1 MSTVSRRR
9 SLKSFLHDV
18 CSALCRTAYT
28 SGWMPVFTHPLE
40 RKGFNRASMKILHF
54 LKRNK
59 DRWWALPLIV
69 PVVLLP
75 VFSMVNTY
83 TQLGDGIVTLY
94 YLPLSFLLALMSF
107 FGLEA
112 IPGIVLSLFFRYAS
126 SVGLFET
133 CAGILH
139 FLVPLVL
146 SWGGYRV
153 FAPRRNMT
161 AYGDVR
167 LMAQRLFW
175 QAFCPATLFLV
186 LFQFA
191 VYLGVYESRQSL
203 AGLNPLNIR
212 TLINYQALLVSGLTG
227 VPLCYLLIRLIR
239 HPRYIKGLISQIRA
253 QIDKKVTLVEFLLWT
268 MVLAVLLSLLLVP
281 MNENSSIFSTNYT
294 LSLLMPVMLWGAM
307 RFGYKLM
314 SIIWTPV
321 LLLAIHY
328 FYHYIPL
335 RPGYDIQLAITSSSY
350 LVFSFVVIYMSMLAT
365 RQRAINIRSRRLALL
380 DPVVH
385 MPNLRALSR
394 ALAKTPWSALCL
406 LRIPELEVL
415 GRNYGVLLRIQYK
428 QQLAQWIN
436 DTLQPDECVY
446 HLTGCDL
453 AVRLNSESHQQRI
466 DTLDAHIKQ
475 FRFVWDG
482 MPLQPQVGV
491 SYCYVRSP
499 VNHLYLVLGELGVI
513 ADLSLSTNHPE
524 NLQQRGAVHLQ
535 RSLKDKVAM
544 MNRLQTALEQN
555 AFTLMVQPV
564 RGLRGDCYHEVL
576 LRMPDENGILLSPE
590 QFLPVAQEFGLSSRV
605 DLWVLERTLSFLS
618 RHRERLPGQRFAIK
632 LAPSTVCRA
641 QFPLDVSRLLA
652 KYSVEAWQLIF
663 EVTETSTCC
672 NAELAVQTLRQLQ
685 KMGVRIAI
693 DDFGTGYA
701 SYARL
706 KSVDADILKIDG
718 SFIRNIV
725 SNSLDYQI
733 VASICHLARMKK
745 MLVVAEYV
753 ETEEIHSAVLALGI
767 DYVQGCLIGEPVE
780 LESLAEAE
788 TPQVSA

>member
-1 MSTVSRRR
+1 
-9 SLKSFLHDV
+9 
-18 CSALCRTAYT
+18 
-28 SGWMPVFTHPLE
+28 MPVIIFLLE
-40 RKGFNRASMKILHF
+40 KKGFNRASMNIFAF
-54 LKRNK
+54 LKKNQH
-59 DRWWALPLIV
+59 RWWILPLIL

-75 VFSMVNTY
+75 VLSVANTF
-83 TQLGDGIVTLY
+83 THLGDGIAALY
-94 YLPLSFLLALMSF
+94 YLPLSFLLSLMMF

-112 IPGIVLSLFFRYAS
+112 LPGIVLSLFIRYYP
-126 SVGLFET
+126 SVGMFET
-133 CAGILH
+133 VAGVLH
-139 FLVPLVL
+139 FIVPIVL

-167 LMAQRLFW
+167 LMAQRIFW
-175 QAFCPATLFLV
+175 QAFCPATLFLL

-227 VPLCYLLIRLIR
+227 VPLSYLLIRLIR
-239 HPRYIKGLISQIRA
+239 HPRYLKSLISQIRT
-253 QIDKKVTLVEFLLWT
+253 QIDKKVTRAEFLIWAIA
-268 MVLAVLLSLLLVP
+268 LAGLLSLLLLP
-281 MNENSSIFSTNYT
+281 MNENSSIFTTNYT

-307 RFGYKLM
+307 RFGYKLI
-314 SIIWTPV
+314 SLIWIPI
-321 LLLAIHY
+321 LLVSIHY
-328 FYHYIPL
+328 FYRYIPVNQ
-335 RPGYDIQLAITSSSY
+335 GYDIQLAITSSSY

-365 RQRAINIRSRRLALL
+365 RQRAVNKRSRRLALL
-380 DPVVH
+380 DPVLH

-394 ALAKTPWSALCL
+394 DLAKNPWSALCL
-406 LRIPELEVL
+406 LRVPELEIL

-436 DTLQPDECVY
+436 STLQPNEQVY
-446 HLTGCDL
+446 HLTGCDM
-453 AVRLNSESHQQRI
+453 AVRLNAESHQQRI
-466 DTLDAHIKQ
+466 ETLDEHIKQ

-499 VNHLYLVLGELGVI
+499 VNHLYLVLGELGVV
-513 ADLSLSTNHPE
+513 ADLSLSSNHPE

-535 RSLKDKVAM
+535 RSLKDKVAVM
-544 MNRLQTALEQN
+544 SRLQRALDNN
-555 AFTLMVQPV
+555 AFTLLVQPV
-564 RGLRGDCYHEVL
+564 RGLRGDRYHEVL
-576 LRMPDENGILLSPE
+576 LRMTDANGLLISPE
-590 QFLPVAQEFGLSSRV
+590 QFLPIAQEFGLSSRV
-605 DLWVLERTLSFLS
+605 DLWVLEHTLRFLAA
-618 RHRERLPGQRFAIK
+618 HRERLPGQRFAIN
-632 LAPSTVCRA
+632 LAPSTVCRV
-641 QFPLDVSRLLA
+641 QFPLEVSRLLA
-652 KYSVEAWQLIF
+652 KYAIEPWQLIF
-663 EVTETSTCC
+663 EVTECSTFC
-672 NAELAVQTLRQLQ
+672 NAEQGLHILRQLQ

-718 SFIRNIV
+718 DFIRNIV
-725 SNSLDYQI
+725 NNSLDYQI

-753 ETEEIHSAVLALGI
+753 ETEEIRSAVHALGI
-767 DYVQGCLIGEPVE
+767 DYVQGYLIGRPAP
-780 LESLAEAE
+780 LESLLEAEAS
-788 TPQVSA
+788 TADA

>member
-1 MSTVSRRR
+1 M
-9 SLKSFLHDV
+9 
-18 CSALCRTAYT
+18 
-28 SGWMPVFTHPLE
+28 
-40 RKGFNRASMKILHF
+40 NILAF
-54 LKRNK
+54 LKKNEN
-59 DRWWALPLIV
+59 RWWALPLIL

-75 VFSMVNTY
+75 VLSIANTL
-83 TQLGDGIVTLY
+83 TQLGDGIVALY
-94 YLPLSFLLALMSF
+94 YLPLSFLLSLMMF

-112 IPGIVLSLFFRYAS
+112 LPGIVLSLFIRYYP
-126 SVGLFET
+126 SVGMFET
-133 CAGILH
+133 VAGVLH
-139 FLVPLVL
+139 FIVPLVL

-161 AYGDVR
+161 AYGDIR
-167 LMAQRLFW
+167 LMAQRIFW
-175 QAFCPATLFLV
+175 QAFCPATLFLL

-227 VPLCYLLIRLIR
+227 VPLSYLLIRLIR
-239 HPRYIKGLISQIRA
+239 HPRYLKSLISQVRS
-253 QIDKKVTLVEFLLWT
+253 QIDKKVTIVEFLVWAIALGG
-268 MVLAVLLSLLLVP
+268 LLSLLLLP
-281 MNENSSIFSTNYT
+281 MNENSSIFTTNYT

-307 RFGYKLM
+307 RFGYKLV
-314 SIIWTPV
+314 SLIWIPV
-321 LLLAIHY
+321 LLVSIHY
-328 FYHYIPL
+328 FYHYIPVNQ
-335 RPGYDIQLAITSSSY
+335 GYDIQLAITSSSY

-365 RQRAINIRSRRLALL
+365 RQRAVNKRSRRLALL

-394 ALAKTPWSALCL
+394 ELAKNPWSALCL
-406 LRIPELEVL
+406 LRIPELEIL

-428 QQLAQWIN
+428 QQLAQWVN
-436 DTLQPDECVY
+436 GPLQPNEQVY
-446 HLTGCDL
+446 HLTGYDL
-453 AVRLNSESHQQRI
+453 AVRLNAESHQQRI
-466 DTLDAHIKQ
+466 EALDEHIKQ

-499 VNHLYLVLGELGVI
+499 VNHLYLVLGELGVV
-513 ADLSLSTNHPE
+513 ADLSLSSNHPE
-524 NLQQRGAVHLQ
+524 NLQQRGAIHLQ

-544 MNRLQTALEQN
+544 MSRLQKALDNDEF
-555 AFTLMVQPV
+555 ALLVQPV
-564 RGLRGDCYHEVL
+564 RGLRGDRYHEVL
-576 LRMPDENGILLSPE
+576 LRMPDINGLLISPD

-605 DLWVLERTLSFLS
+605 DLWVLEHTLRFLAA
-618 RHRERLPGQRFAIK
+618 HREKLPGQRFAIN
-632 LAPSTVCRA
+632 LAPSTVCRV
-641 QFPLDVSRLLA
+641 QFPLEVSRLLA
-652 KYSVEAWQLIF
+652 KYAIEPWQLIF
-663 EVTETSTCC
+663 EVTECSTFGSGEQ
-672 NAELAVQTLRQLQ
+672 ALHILQQLQ

-725 SNSLDYQI
+725 NNSLDYQI

-753 ETEEIHSAVLALGI
+753 ETEEIRSAVHALGI
-767 DYVQGCLIGEPVE
+767 DYVQGYLIGRPAP
-780 LESLAEAE
+780 LESLLEAEAS
-788 TPQVSA
+788 SADA

>member
-1 MSTVSRRR
+1 
-9 SLKSFLHDV
+9 
-18 CSALCRTAYT
+18 
-28 SGWMPVFTHPLE
+28 MPVIIFLLE
-40 RKGFNRASMKILHF
+40 KKGFNRASMNIFAF
-54 LKRNK
+54 LKKNQH
-59 DRWWALPLIV
+59 RWWVLPLIL

-75 VFSMVNTY
+75 VLSVANTF
-83 TQLGDGIVTLY
+83 THLGDGIAALY
-94 YLPLSFLLALMSF
+94 YLPLSFLLSLMMF

-112 IPGIVLSLFFRYAS
+112 LPGIVLALFIRYYP
-126 SVGLFET
+126 SVGMFET
-133 CAGILH
+133 VAGVLH
-139 FLVPLVL
+139 FIVPIVL

-167 LMAQRLFW
+167 LMAQRIFW
-175 QAFCPATLFLV
+175 QAFCPATLFLL

-227 VPLCYLLIRLIR
+227 VPLSYLLIRLIR
-239 HPRYIKGLISQIRA
+239 HPRYLKSLISQIRT
-253 QIDKKVTLVEFLLWT
+253 QIDKKVTRAEFLIWAIA
-268 MVLAVLLSLLLVP
+268 LAGLLSLLLLP
-281 MNENSSIFSTNYT
+281 MNENSSIFTTNYT

-307 RFGYKLM
+307 RFGYKLI
-314 SIIWTPV
+314 SLIWIPI
-321 LLLAIHY
+321 LLVSIHY
-328 FYHYIPL
+328 FYRYIPVNQ
-335 RPGYDIQLAITSSSY
+335 GYDIQLAITSSSY

-365 RQRAINIRSRRLALL
+365 RQRAVNKRSRRLALL
-380 DPVVH
+380 DPVLH

-394 ALAKTPWSALCL
+394 DLAKNPWSALCL
-406 LRIPELEVL
+406 LRVPELEIL

-436 DTLQPDECVY
+436 GTLQPNEQVY
-446 HLTGCDL
+446 HLTGCDM
-453 AVRLNSESHQQRI
+453 AVRLNAESHQQRI
-466 DTLDAHIKQ
+466 ETLDQHIKQ

-499 VNHLYLVLGELGVI
+499 VNHLYLVLGELGVV
-513 ADLSLSTNHPE
+513 ADLSLSSNHPE

-535 RSLKDKVAM
+535 RSLKDKVAVM
-544 MNRLQTALEQN
+544 SRLQRALDNN
-555 AFTLMVQPV
+555 AFTLLVQPV
-564 RGLRGDCYHEVL
+564 RGLRGDRYHEVL
-576 LRMPDENGILLSPE
+576 LRMTDANGLLISPE
-590 QFLPVAQEFGLSSRV
+590 QFLPIAQEFGLSSRV
-605 DLWVLERTLSFLS
+605 DLWVLEHTLRFLAA
-618 RHRERLPGQRFAIK
+618 HRERLPGQRFAIN
-632 LAPSTVCRA
+632 LAPSTVCRV
-641 QFPLDVSRLLA
+641 QFPLEVSRLLA
-652 KYSVEAWQLIF
+652 KYAIEPWQLIF
-663 EVTETSTCC
+663 EVTECSTFC
-672 NAELAVQTLRQLQ
+672 NAEQGLHILRQLQ

-718 SFIRNIV
+718 DFIRNIV
-725 SNSLDYQI
+725 NNSLDYQI

-753 ETEEIHSAVLALGI
+753 ETEEIRSAVHALGI
-767 DYVQGCLIGEPVE
+767 DYVQGYLIGRPAP
-780 LESLAEAE
+780 LESLLEAEAS
-788 TPQVSA
+788 TADA

>member
-1 MSTVSRRR
+1 M
-9 SLKSFLHDV
+9 
-18 CSALCRTAYT
+18 
-28 SGWMPVFTHPLE
+28 
-40 RKGFNRASMKILHF
+40 NILHI
-54 LKRNK
+54 LTRNK
-59 DRWWALPLIV
+59 DRWWALPLIL
-69 PVVLLP
+69 PVALLP
-75 VFSMVNTY
+75 VISLANTL
-83 TQLGDGIVTLY
+83 TLLGDGVAALY
-94 YLPLSFLLALMSF
+94 YLPLSFLLSLMMF
-107 FGLEA
+107 FGVEA
-112 IPGIVLSLFFRYAS
+112 LPGIVLSLFFRYYP
-126 SVGLFET
+126 SVGMFET
-133 CAGILH
+133 VAGIMH
-139 FLVPLVL
+139 FIIPLVL

-161 AYGDVR
+161 AYGDIR
-167 LMAQRLFW
+167 LMGQRIFW

-203 AGLNPLNIR
+203 AGLNPMNIR

-227 VPLCYLLIRLIR
+227 VPLSYLLIRVVR
-239 HPRYIKGLISQIRA
+239 HPRYIRSLISQIRA
-253 QIDKKVTLVEFLLWT
+253 QVDKKVSAVEFLVWFIALGG
-268 MVLAVLLSLLLVP
+268 MLSLLLLP

-321 LLLAIHY
+321 LLVSIHY
-328 FYHYIPL
+328 FYRYIPVNQ
-335 RPGYDIQLAITSSSY
+335 GYDIQLAITSSSY
-350 LVFSFVVIYMSMLAT
+350 LVFSFVVIYLSMLAT
-365 RQRAINIRSRRLALL
+365 RQRAVNIRSRRLALL

-394 ALAKTPWSALCL
+394 DLAKNPWSALCL

-436 DTLQPDECVY
+436 GTLQPNERVY
-446 HLTGCDL
+446 HLTGYDL
-453 AVRLNSESHQQRI
+453 AVRLNAESHQQRI
-466 DTLDAHIKQ
+466 DTLDEHIKQ

-482 MPLQPQVGV
+482 MPLQPQVGL

-544 MNRLQTALEQN
+544 MSRLQTALEQN
-555 AFTLMVQPV
+555 AFTLMIQPV
-564 RGLRGDCYHEVL
+564 RGLRGDSYHEVL
-576 LRMPDENGILLSPE
+576 LRMPDMSGVLISPD

-605 DLWVLERTLSFLS
+605 DLWVIERTLSFLAE
-618 RHRERLPGQRFAIK
+618 HRQRLPGQRFAIN

-641 QFPLDVSRLLA
+641 QLPLDVSRLLT
-652 KYSVEAWQLIF
+652 KYGIEAWQLIF
-663 EVTETSTCC
+663 EVTESTTFG

-753 ETEEIHSAVLALGI
+753 ETEEIRSAVHALGI
-767 DYVQGCLIGEPVE
+767 DYIQGYLVGMPVE
-780 LESLAEAE
+780 METLLEGEA
-788 TPQVSA
+788 PAVSA

>member
-1 MSTVSRRR
+1 M
-9 SLKSFLHDV
+9 
-18 CSALCRTAYT
+18 
-28 SGWMPVFTHPLE
+28 
-40 RKGFNRASMKILHF
+40 NILAF

-59 DRWWALPLIV
+59 DRWWALPLIL

-75 VFSMVNTY
+75 VLSAANTL
-83 TQLGDGIVTLY
+83 TQLGDGIVALY
-94 YLPLSFLLALMSF
+94 YLPLSFLLALMLF
-107 FGLEA
+107 FGFA
-112 IPGIVLSLFFRYAS
+112 AVPGIVLSLFIRYYDA
-126 SVGLFET
+126 VGLFET
-133 CAGILH
+133 VAGVLH
-139 FLVPLVL
+139 FIVPLVL

-161 AYGDVR
+161 GYGDIR
-167 LMAQRLFW
+167 LMPQRLFW
-175 QAFCPATLFLV
+175 QVFCPATLFLV

-227 VPLCYLLIRLIR
+227 VPLSYLLIRLIR
-239 HPRYIKGLISQIRA
+239 HPCYLTRFISQIRL
-253 QIDKKVTLVEFLLWT
+253 QIDKKVTLVEFLLWAIT
-268 MVLAVLLSLLLVP
+268 LGGLLSLLLLP
-281 MNENSSIFSTNYT
+281 MNENSSIFTTNYT

-307 RFGYKLM
+307 RFGYKLI
-314 SIIWTPV
+314 SLIWTPV
-321 LLLAIHY
+321 LLVSIHY
-328 FYHYIPL
+328 FYHYIPVNA
-335 RPGYDIQLAITSSSY
+335 GYDIQLAITSSSY

-365 RQRAINIRSRRLALL
+365 RQRAVNKRTRRLALL

-394 ALAKTPWSALCL
+394 DLAKNPWSALCL
-406 LRIPELEVL
+406 LRIPELEIL
-415 GRNYGVLLRIQYK
+415 GRNYGVLLRILYK

-436 DTLQPDECVY
+436 GTLQPNEQVY

-453 AVRLNSESHQQRI
+453 AVRLNAESHQQRI
-466 DTLDAHIKQ
+466 DTLDEHIKQ

-499 VNHLYLVLGELGVI
+499 VTHLYLVLGELGVV
-513 ADLSLSTNHPE
+513 ADLSLSSNHPE

-544 MNRLQTALEQN
+544 MSRLQKALDHN
-555 AFTLMVQPV
+555 AFTLLAQPV
-564 RGLRGDCYHEVL
+564 RGLRGDRYHEIL
-576 LRMPDENGILLSPE
+576 LRMPDVDGLLLSPD

-605 DLWVLERTLSFLS
+605 DLWVLDHTLRFLAE
-618 RHRERLPGQRFAIK
+618 HREQLPGHRFAIN
-632 LAPSTVCRA
+632 LAPSTVCRV
-641 QFPLDVSRLLA
+641 QFPLEVSRLLA
-652 KYSVEAWQLIF
+652 KYAIEPWQLIF
-663 EVTETSTCC
+663 EVTECSTFG
-672 NAELAVQTLRQLQ
+672 NGEQAQHILQQLQ

-725 SNSLDYQI
+725 NNSLDYQI

-753 ETEEIHSAVLALGI
+753 ETEEIRSAVHALGI
-767 DYVQGCLIGEPVE
+767 DYVQGYLIGRPVALASL
-780 LESLAEAE
+780 LEAEAS
-788 TPQVSA
+788 VADA

>member
-1 MSTVSRRR
+1 M
-9 SLKSFLHDV
+9 
-18 CSALCRTAYT
+18 
-28 SGWMPVFTHPLE
+28 
-40 RKGFNRASMKILHF
+40 NILAF
-54 LKRNK
+54 LKKNEN
-59 DRWWALPLIV
+59 RWWALPLIL

-75 VFSMVNTY
+75 VLSIANTL
-83 TQLGDGIVTLY
+83 TQLGDGIVALY
-94 YLPLSFLLALMSF
+94 YLPLSFLLSLMMF

-112 IPGIVLSLFFRYAS
+112 LPGIVLSLFIRYYP
-126 SVGLFET
+126 SVGMFET
-133 CAGILH
+133 VAGVLH
-139 FLVPLVL
+139 FIVPLVL

-161 AYGDVR
+161 AYGDIR
-167 LMAQRLFW
+167 LMAQRIFW
-175 QAFCPATLFLV
+175 QAFCPATLFLL

-227 VPLCYLLIRLIR
+227 VPLSYLLIRLIR
-239 HPRYIKGLISQIRA
+239 HPRYLKSLISQVRS
-253 QIDKKVTLVEFLLWT
+253 QIDKKVTIVEFLVWAIALGG
-268 MVLAVLLSLLLVP
+268 LLSLLLLP
-281 MNENSSIFSTNYT
+281 MNENSSIFTTNYT

-307 RFGYKLM
+307 RFGYKLV
-314 SIIWTPV
+314 SLIWIPV
-321 LLLAIHY
+321 LLVSIHY
-328 FYHYIPL
+328 FYHYIPVNQ
-335 RPGYDIQLAITSSSY
+335 GYDIQLAITSSSY

-365 RQRAINIRSRRLALL
+365 RQRAVNKRSRRLALL

-394 ALAKTPWSALCL
+394 ELAKNPWSALCL
-406 LRIPELEVL
+406 LRIPELEIL

-428 QQLAQWIN
+428 QQLAQWVN
-436 DTLQPDECVY
+436 GTLQPNEQVY
-446 HLTGCDL
+446 HLTGYDM
-453 AVRLNSESHQQRI
+453 AVRLNAESHQQRI
-466 DTLDAHIKQ
+466 EALDEHIKQ

-499 VNHLYLVLGELGVI
+499 VNHLYLVLGELGVV
-513 ADLSLSTNHPE
+513 ADLSLSSNHPE
-524 NLQQRGAVHLQ
+524 NLQQRGAIHLQ

-544 MNRLQTALEQN
+544 MSRLQKVLDNDEFAL
-555 AFTLMVQPV
+555 LVQPV
-564 RGLRGDCYHEVL
+564 RGLRGDRYHEVL
-576 LRMPDENGILLSPE
+576 LRMPDINGLLISPD

-605 DLWVLERTLSFLS
+605 DLWVLEHTLRFLAA
-618 RHRERLPGQRFAIK
+618 HREKLPGQRFAIN
-632 LAPSTVCRA
+632 LAPSTVCRV
-641 QFPLDVSRLLA
+641 QFPLEVSRLLA
-652 KYSVEAWQLIF
+652 KYAIEPWQLIF
-663 EVTETSTCC
+663 EVTECSTFGSGEQ
-672 NAELAVQTLRQLQ
+672 ALHILQQLQ

-725 SNSLDYQI
+725 NNSLDYQI

-753 ETEEIHSAVLALGI
+753 ETEEIRSAVHALGI
-767 DYVQGCLIGEPVE
+767 DYVQGYLIGRPAP
-780 LESLAEAE
+780 LESLLEAE
-788 TPQVSA
+788 TSCADA

>member
-1 MSTVSRRR
+1 
-9 SLKSFLHDV
+9 
-18 CSALCRTAYT
+18 
-28 SGWMPVFTHPLE
+28 MPVIIFLLE
-40 RKGFNRASMKILHF
+40 KKGFNRASMNIFAF
-54 LKRNK
+54 LKKNQH
-59 DRWWALPLIV
+59 RWWVLPLIL

-75 VFSMVNTY
+75 VLSVANTF
-83 TQLGDGIVTLY
+83 THLGDGIAALY
-94 YLPLSFLLALMSF
+94 YLPLSFLLSLMMF

-112 IPGIVLSLFFRYAS
+112 LPGIVLSLFIRYYP
-126 SVGLFET
+126 SVGMFET
-133 CAGILH
+133 VAGVLH
-139 FLVPLVL
+139 FIVPIVL

-167 LMAQRLFW
+167 LMAQRIFW
-175 QAFCPATLFLV
+175 QAFCPATLFLL

-227 VPLCYLLIRLIR
+227 VPLSYLLIRLIR
-239 HPRYIKGLISQIRA
+239 HPRYLKSLISQIRT
-253 QIDKKVTLVEFLLWT
+253 QIDKKVTRAEFLIWAIA
-268 MVLAVLLSLLLVP
+268 LAGLLSLLLLP
-281 MNENSSIFSTNYT
+281 MNENSSIFTTNYT

-307 RFGYKLM
+307 RFGYKLI
-314 SIIWTPV
+314 SLIWIPI
-321 LLLAIHY
+321 LLVSIHY
-328 FYHYIPL
+328 FYRYIPVNQ
-335 RPGYDIQLAITSSSY
+335 GYDIQLAITSSSY

-365 RQRAINIRSRRLALL
+365 RQRAVNKRSRRLALL
-380 DPVVH
+380 DPVLH

-394 ALAKTPWSALCL
+394 DLAKNPWSALCL
-406 LRIPELEVL
+406 LRVPELEIL

-436 DTLQPDECVY
+436 GTLQPNEQVY
-446 HLTGCDL
+446 HLTGCDM
-453 AVRLNSESHQQRI
+453 AVRLNAESHQQRI
-466 DTLDAHIKQ
+466 ETLDEHIKQ

-499 VNHLYLVLGELGVI
+499 VNHLYLVLGELGVV
-513 ADLSLSTNHPE
+513 ADLSLSSNHPE

-535 RSLKDKVAM
+535 RSLKDKVAVM
-544 MNRLQTALEQN
+544 SRLQRALDNN
-555 AFTLMVQPV
+555 AFTLLVQPV
-564 RGLRGDCYHEVL
+564 RGLRGDRFHEVL
-576 LRMPDENGILLSPE
+576 LRMTDANGLLISPE
-590 QFLPVAQEFGLSSRV
+590 QFLPIAQEFGLSSRV
-605 DLWVLERTLSFLS
+605 DLWVLEHTLRFLAA
-618 RHRERLPGQRFAIK
+618 HRERLPGQRFAIN
-632 LAPSTVCRA
+632 LAPSTVCRV
-641 QFPLDVSRLLA
+641 QFPLEVSRLLA
-652 KYSVEAWQLIF
+652 QYAIEPWQLIF
-663 EVTETSTCC
+663 EVTECSTFC
-672 NAELAVQTLRQLQ
+672 NAEQGLHILRQLQ

-718 SFIRNIV
+718 DFIRNIV
-725 SNSLDYQI
+725 NNSLDYQI

-753 ETEEIHSAVLALGI
+753 ETEEIRSAVHALGI
-767 DYVQGCLIGEPVE
+767 DYVQGYLIGRPAP
-780 LESLAEAE
+780 LESLLEAEAS
-788 TPQVSA
+788 TADA

>member
-1 MSTVSRRR
+1 M
-9 SLKSFLHDV
+9 
-18 CSALCRTAYT
+18 
-28 SGWMPVFTHPLE
+28 
-40 RKGFNRASMKILHF
+40 NILLF
-54 LKRNK
+54 LKNNK
-59 DRWWALPLIV
+59 DRWWALPLIL
-69 PVVLLP
+69 PSLLLP
-75 VFSMVNTY
+75 LLSVVNTFA
-83 TQLGDGIVTLY
+83 QLGDGLAALY
-94 YLPLSFLLALMSF
+94 YLPLFFLLAMMLF
-107 FGLEA
+107 FGLA
-112 IPGIVLSLFFRYAS
+112 AVPGIILALFFRYYP

-133 CAGILH
+133 GAGILH
-139 FLVPLVL
+139 FIVPLVL

-153 FAPRRNMT
+153 FTPRRNMT

-167 LMAQRLFW
+167 LMAQRIFW
-175 QAFCPATLFLV
+175 QVFCPATLFLS

-191 VYLGVYESRQSL
+191 VYLGVYESRQSM

-227 VPLCYLLIRLIR
+227 VPLSYLLIRLIR
-239 HPRYIKGLISQIRA
+239 NPRYIRALISQVRA
-253 QIDKKVTLVEFLLWT
+253 QIDKKVSVMEFLIW
-268 MVLAVLLSLLLVP
+268 AVMLGGLLSLLLAP

-321 LLLAIHY
+321 LLVSIHY
-328 FYHYIPL
+328 YYRYIPL
-335 RPGYDIQLAITSSSY
+335 HQGYDVQLAITSSSY
-350 LVFSFVVIYMSMLAT
+350 LVFSFVVTYMSMLAT
-365 RQRAINIRSRRLALL
+365 RQRAINIRARRLALL

-394 ALAKTPWSALCL
+394 DLAKNPWSALCL

-428 QQLAQWIN
+428 QKLAEWIN
-436 DTLQPDECVY
+436 GTLQPNERVY
-446 HLTGCDL
+446 HLTGYDL
-453 AVRLNSESHQQRI
+453 AVRLNTESHQQRI
-466 DTLDAHIKQ
+466 DTLDEHIKQ
-475 FRFVWDG
+475 FRFIWDG

-491 SYCYVRSP
+491 SYCFVRSP

-524 NLQQRGAVHLQ
+524 NLQQRGAVNLQ
-535 RSLKDKVAM
+535 RDLKGKVAM
-544 MNRLQTALEQN
+544 MNRLQRALEQDE
-555 AFTLMVQPV
+555 FTLMIQPV
-564 RGLRGDCYHEVL
+564 RGLRGDHYHEVL
-576 LRMPDENGILLSPE
+576 LRMPDERGELISPDM
-590 QFLPVAQEFGLSSRV
+590 FLPVAQEFGLSSRV
-605 DLWVLERTLSFLS
+605 DLWVLERTLRFLTE
-618 RHRERLPGQRFAIK
+618 HRDRLPGQRFAIN

-641 QFPLDVSRLLA
+641 QLPLEVSRLLT
-652 KYSVEAWQLIF
+652 KYSVEAWQLVF
-663 EVTETSTCC
+663 EITESSSFG
-672 NAELAVQTLRQLQ
+672 NSPLAAQTLRQLQ
-685 KMGVRIAI
+685 QMGVRIAI

-753 ETEEIHSAVLALGI
+753 ETEEIRSAVHALGI
-767 DYVQGCLIGEPVE
+767 DYVQGYLIGKPVP
-780 LESLAEAE
+780 LESLLEEKAPCE
-788 TPQVSA
+788 SA

>member
-1 MSTVSRRR
+1 MSGR
-9 SLKSFLHDV
+9 
-18 CSALCRTAYT
+18 
-28 SGWMPVFTHPLE
+28 MPVFIFPLE
-40 RKGFNRASMKILHF
+40 RKGFNRASMKIIPF
-54 LKRNK
+54 LNHNK
-59 DRWWALPLIV
+59 DRWWALPLIL

-75 VFSMVNTY
+75 AISVANTF
-83 TQLGDGIVTLY
+83 TQMGDGIVALY
-94 YLPLSFLLALMSF
+94 YLPLSFLLSLMMF

-112 IPGIVLSLFFRYAS
+112 LPGIVLSLLFRYYT

-133 CAGILH
+133 VASIFH
-139 FLVPLVL
+139 FIVPLVL
-146 SWGGYRV
+146 CWGGYRV
-153 FAPRRNMT
+153 FAPGRNMT

-175 QAFCPATLFLV
+175 QVFCPATLFLL

-191 VYLGVYESRQSL
+191 AYLGIYESRQSL
-203 AGLNPLNIR
+203 AGLNPLNIC

-227 VPLCYLLIRLIR
+227 VPLSYLLIRLIR
-239 HPRYIKGLISQIRA
+239 HPRYIRGLISQIRL
-253 QIDKKVTLVEFLLWT
+253 QIDKKVTVIESLLWVT
-268 MVLAVLLSLLLVP
+268 VMGGLLSLLLIP

-307 RFGYKLM
+307 RCGYKLM

-321 LLLAIHY
+321 LLVSIHY
-328 FYHYIPL
+328 FYRYIPL
-335 RPGYDIQLAITSSSY
+335 QQGYDIQLAITSSSY

-365 RQRAINIRSRRLALL
+365 RQRAINMRSRRLALL

-394 ALAKTPWSALCL
+394 DLAKSPWSALCL

-415 GRNYGVLLRIQYK
+415 GRNYGVMLRIQYK

-436 DTLQPDECVY
+436 GTLQPNERVY
-446 HLTGCDL
+446 HLTGYDL
-453 AVRLNSESHQQRI
+453 AVRLNVESHQQRI
-466 DTLDAHIKQ
+466 DALDAHIKE
-475 FRFVWDG
+475 FRFIWDG
-482 MPLQPQVGV
+482 IPLQPQVGM

-499 VNHLYLVLGELGVI
+499 VNHLHLMLGELSVI

-524 NLQQRGAVHLQ
+524 NLQQRGVTHLQ
-535 RSLKDKVAM
+535 RTLKDKVAM
-544 MNRLQTALEQN
+544 MGRLQSALDRN

-576 LRMPDENGILLSPE
+576 LRMPDTDGTLLSPDR
-590 QFLPVAQEFGLSSRV
+590 FLPVAQEFGLSSRV
-605 DLWVLERTLSFLS
+605 DLWVLERTLRFLAE
-618 RHRERLPGQRFAIK
+618 HRDRLPGQRFAIN
-632 LAPSTVCRA
+632 LAPPTVCRA
-641 QFPLDVSRLLA
+641 QFPLEVSRLLA
-652 KYSVEAWQLIF
+652 KYGVEAWQLIF
-663 EVTETSTCC
+663 EVTECSSFGS
-672 NAELAVQTLRQLQ
+672 AEPAIQTFRQLQ

-753 ETEEIHSAVLALGI
+753 ETEEIHSAVHALGI
-767 DYVQGCLIGEPVE
+767 DYVQGYLIGKPVA
-780 LESLAEAE
+780 LESLSQAGAS
-788 TPQVSA
+788 QVDA

>member
-1 MSTVSRRR
+1 MNI
-9 SLKSFLHDV
+9 F
-18 CSALCRTAYT
+18 A
-28 SGWMPVFTHPLE
+28 
-40 RKGFNRASMKILHF
+40 F
-54 LKRNK
+54 LKKNQH
-59 DRWWALPLIV
+59 RWWVLPLIL

-75 VFSMVNTY
+75 VLSVANTF
-83 TQLGDGIVTLY
+83 THLGDGIAALY
-94 YLPLSFLLALMSF
+94 YLPLSFLLSLMMF

-112 IPGIVLSLFFRYAS
+112 LPGIVLSLFIRYYP
-126 SVGLFET
+126 SVGMFET
-133 CAGILH
+133 VAGVLH
-139 FLVPLVL
+139 FIVPIVL

-167 LMAQRLFW
+167 LMAQRIFW
-175 QAFCPATLFLV
+175 QAFCPATLFLL

-227 VPLCYLLIRLIR
+227 VPLSYLLIRLIR
-239 HPRYIKGLISQIRA
+239 HPRYLKSLISQIRT
-253 QIDKKVTLVEFLLWT
+253 QIDKKVTRAEFLIWAIA
-268 MVLAVLLSLLLVP
+268 LAGLLSLLLLP
-281 MNENSSIFSTNYT
+281 MNENSSIFTTNYT

-307 RFGYKLM
+307 RFGYKLI
-314 SIIWTPV
+314 SLIWIPI
-321 LLLAIHY
+321 LLVSIHY
-328 FYHYIPL
+328 FYRYIPVNQ
-335 RPGYDIQLAITSSSY
+335 GYDIQLAITSSSY

-365 RQRAINIRSRRLALL
+365 RQRAVNKRSRRLALL
-380 DPVVH
+380 DPVLH

-394 ALAKTPWSALCL
+394 DLAKNPWSALCL
-406 LRIPELEVL
+406 LRVPELEIL

-436 DTLQPDECVY
+436 GTLQPNEQVY
-446 HLTGCDL
+446 HLTGCDM
-453 AVRLNSESHQQRI
+453 AVRLNAESHQQRI
-466 DTLDAHIKQ
+466 ETLDEHIKQ

-499 VNHLYLVLGELGVI
+499 VNHLYLVLGKLGVV
-513 ADLSLSTNHPE
+513 ADLSLSSNHPE

-535 RSLKDKVAM
+535 RSLKDKVAVM
-544 MNRLQTALEQN
+544 SRLQRALDNN
-555 AFTLMVQPV
+555 AFTLLAQPV
-564 RGLRGDCYHEVL
+564 RGLRGDRYHEVL
-576 LRMPDENGILLSPE
+576 LRMTDANGLLISPE
-590 QFLPVAQEFGLSSRV
+590 QFLPIAQEFGLSSRV
-605 DLWVLERTLSFLS
+605 DLWVLEHTLRFLAA
-618 RHRERLPGQRFAIK
+618 HRERLPGQRFAIN
-632 LAPSTVCRA
+632 LAPSTVCRV
-641 QFPLDVSRLLA
+641 QFPLEVSRLLA
-652 KYSVEAWQLIF
+652 QYAIEPWQLIF
-663 EVTETSTCC
+663 EVTECSTFC
-672 NAELAVQTLRQLQ
+672 NAEQGLHILRQLQ

-718 SFIRNIV
+718 DFIRNIV
-725 SNSLDYQI
+725 NNSLDYQI

-753 ETEEIHSAVLALGI
+753 ETEEIRSAVHALGI
-767 DYVQGCLIGEPVE
+767 DYVQGYLIGRPAP
-780 LESLAEAE
+780 LESLLEAEAS
-788 TPQVSA
+788 TADA

>member
-1 MSTVSRRR
+1 
-9 SLKSFLHDV
+9 
-18 CSALCRTAYT
+18 
-28 SGWMPVFTHPLE
+28 MPVIIFLLE
-40 RKGFNRASMKILHF
+40 KKGVNRASMNIFAF
-54 LKRNK
+54 LKKNK
-59 DRWWALPLIV
+59 HRWWVLPLIL

-75 VFSMVNTY
+75 VLSVANTF
-83 TQLGDGIVTLY
+83 THLGDGIAALY
-94 YLPLSFLLALMSF
+94 YLPLSFLLSLMMF

-112 IPGIVLSLFFRYAS
+112 LPGIVLALFIRYYP
-126 SVGLFET
+126 SVGMFET
-133 CAGILH
+133 VAGVLH
-139 FLVPLVL
+139 FIVPIVL

-167 LMAQRLFW
+167 LMAQRIFW
-175 QAFCPATLFLV
+175 QAFCPATLFLL

-227 VPLCYLLIRLIR
+227 VPLSYLLIRLIR
-239 HPRYIKGLISQIRA
+239 HPRYLKSLISQIRT
-253 QIDKKVTLVEFLLWT
+253 QIDKKVTRAEFLIWAIA
-268 MVLAVLLSLLLVP
+268 LAGLLSLLLLP
-281 MNENSSIFSTNYT
+281 MNENSSIFTTNYT

-307 RFGYKLM
+307 RFGYKLI
-314 SIIWTPV
+314 SLIWIPI
-321 LLLAIHY
+321 LLVSIHY
-328 FYHYIPL
+328 FYRYIPVNQ
-335 RPGYDIQLAITSSSY
+335 GYDIQLAITSSSY

-365 RQRAINIRSRRLALL
+365 RQRAVNKRSRRLALL
-380 DPVVH
+380 DPVLH

-394 ALAKTPWSALCL
+394 DLAKNPWSALCL
-406 LRIPELEVL
+406 LRVPELEIL

-436 DTLQPDECVY
+436 GTLQPNEQVY
-446 HLTGCDL
+446 HLTGCDM
-453 AVRLNSESHQQRI
+453 AVRLNAESHQQRI
-466 DTLDAHIKQ
+466 ETLDEHIKQ

-499 VNHLYLVLGELGVI
+499 VNHLYLVLGELGVV
-513 ADLSLSTNHPE
+513 ADLSLSSNHPE

-535 RSLKDKVAM
+535 RSLKDKVAVM
-544 MNRLQTALEQN
+544 SRLQRALDNN
-555 AFTLMVQPV
+555 AFTLLVQPV
-564 RGLRGDCYHEVL
+564 RGLRGDRYHEVL
-576 LRMPDENGILLSPE
+576 LRMTDANGLLISPE
-590 QFLPVAQEFGLSSRV
+590 QFLPIAQEFGLSSRV
-605 DLWVLERTLSFLS
+605 DLWVLEHTLRFLAA
-618 RHRERLPGQRFAIK
+618 HRERLPGQRFAIN
-632 LAPSTVCRA
+632 LAPSTVCRV
-641 QFPLDVSRLLA
+641 QFPLEVSRLLA
-652 KYSVEAWQLIF
+652 KYAIEPWQLIF
-663 EVTETSTCC
+663 EVTECSTFC
-672 NAELAVQTLRQLQ
+672 NAEQGLHILRQLQ

-718 SFIRNIV
+718 DFIRNIV
-725 SNSLDYQI
+725 NNSLDYQI

-753 ETEEIHSAVLALGI
+753 ETEEIRSAVHALGI
-767 DYVQGCLIGEPVE
+767 DYVQGYLIGRPAP
-780 LESLAEAE
+780 LESLLEAEAS
-788 TPQVSA
+788 TADA

>member
-1 MSTVSRRR
+1 
-9 SLKSFLHDV
+9 
-18 CSALCRTAYT
+18 
-28 SGWMPVFTHPLE
+28 MPVIIFLLE
-40 RKGFNRASMKILHF
+40 KKGFNRASMNIFAF
-54 LKRNK
+54 LKKNK
-59 DRWWALPLIV
+59 HRWWVLPLIL

-75 VFSMVNTY
+75 VLSVANTF
-83 TQLGDGIVTLY
+83 THLGDGIVALY
-94 YLPLSFLLALMSF
+94 YLPLSFLLSLMMF

-112 IPGIVLSLFFRYAS
+112 LPGIVLSLFIRYYP
-126 SVGLFET
+126 SVGMFET
-133 CAGILH
+133 VAGVLH
-139 FLVPLVL
+139 FIVPIVL

-167 LMAQRLFW
+167 LMAQRIFW
-175 QAFCPATLFLV
+175 QAFCPATLFLL

-227 VPLCYLLIRLIR
+227 VPLSYLLIRLIR
-239 HPRYIKGLISQIRA
+239 HPRYLKSLISQIRN
-253 QIDKKVTLVEFLLWT
+253 QIDKKVTRAEFLVWAIA
-268 MVLAVLLSLLLVP
+268 LAGLLSLLLLP
-281 MNENSSIFSTNYT
+281 MNENSSIFTTNYT

-307 RFGYKLM
+307 RFGYKLI
-314 SIIWTPV
+314 SLIWIPI
-321 LLLAIHY
+321 LLVSIHY
-328 FYHYIPL
+328 FYRYIPVNQ
-335 RPGYDIQLAITSSSY
+335 GYDIQLAITSSSY

-365 RQRAINIRSRRLALL
+365 RQRAVNKRSRRLALL
-380 DPVVH
+380 DPVLH

-394 ALAKTPWSALCL
+394 DLAKNPWSALCL
-406 LRIPELEVL
+406 LRVPELEIL

-436 DTLQPDECVY
+436 GTLQPNEQVY
-446 HLTGCDL
+446 HLTGCDM
-453 AVRLNSESHQQRI
+453 AVRLNAESHQQRI
-466 DTLDAHIKQ
+466 ETLDEHIKQ

-499 VNHLYLVLGELGVI
+499 VNHLYLVLGELGVV
-513 ADLSLSTNHPE
+513 ADLSLSSNHPE

-535 RSLKDKVAM
+535 RSLKDKVAVM
-544 MNRLQTALEQN
+544 SRLQRALDNN
-555 AFTLMVQPV
+555 AFTLLVQPV
-564 RGLRGDCYHEVL
+564 RGLRGDRYHEVL
-576 LRMPDENGILLSPE
+576 LRMTDANGLLISPE
-590 QFLPVAQEFGLSSRV
+590 QFLPIAQEFGLSSRV
-605 DLWVLERTLSFLS
+605 DLWVLEHTLRFLAA
-618 RHRERLPGQRFAIK
+618 HRERLPGQRFAIN
-632 LAPSTVCRA
+632 LAPSTVCRV
-641 QFPLDVSRLLA
+641 QFPLEVSRLLA
-652 KYSVEAWQLIF
+652 KYAIEPWQLIF
-663 EVTETSTCC
+663 EVTECSTFC
-672 NAELAVQTLRQLQ
+672 NAEQGLHILRQLQ

-718 SFIRNIV
+718 DFIRNIV
-725 SNSLDYQI
+725 NNSLDYQI

-753 ETEEIHSAVLALGI
+753 ETEEIRSAVHALGI
-767 DYVQGCLIGEPVE
+767 DYVQGYLIGRPAP
-780 LESLAEAE
+780 LESLLEAEAS
-788 TPQVSA
+788 TADA

>member
-1 MSTVSRRR
+1 MNI
-9 SLKSFLHDV
+9 F
-18 CSALCRTAYT
+18 A
-28 SGWMPVFTHPLE
+28 
-40 RKGFNRASMKILHF
+40 F
-54 LKRNK
+54 LKKNQH
-59 DRWWALPLIV
+59 RWWVLPLIL

-75 VFSMVNTY
+75 VLSVANTF
-83 TQLGDGIVTLY
+83 THLGDGIAALY
-94 YLPLSFLLALMSF
+94 YLPLSFLLSLMMF

-112 IPGIVLSLFFRYAS
+112 LPGIVLSLFIRYYQ
-126 SVGLFET
+126 SVGMFET
-133 CAGILH
+133 VAGVLH
-139 FLVPLVL
+139 FIVPIVL

-167 LMAQRLFW
+167 LMAQRIFW
-175 QAFCPATLFLV
+175 QAFCPATLFLL

-227 VPLCYLLIRLIR
+227 VPLSYLLIRLIR
-239 HPRYIKGLISQIRA
+239 HPRYLKSLISQIRT
-253 QIDKKVTLVEFLLWT
+253 QIDKKVTRAEFLIWAIA
-268 MVLAVLLSLLLVP
+268 LAGLLSLLLLP
-281 MNENSSIFSTNYT
+281 MNENSSIFTTNYT

-307 RFGYKLM
+307 RFGYKLI
-314 SIIWTPV
+314 SLIWIPI
-321 LLLAIHY
+321 LLVSIHY
-328 FYHYIPL
+328 FYRYIPVNQ
-335 RPGYDIQLAITSSSY
+335 GYDIQLAITSSSY

-365 RQRAINIRSRRLALL
+365 RQRAVNKRSRRLALL
-380 DPVVH
+380 DPVLH

-394 ALAKTPWSALCL
+394 DLAKNPWSALCL
-406 LRIPELEVL
+406 LRVPELEIL

-436 DTLQPDECVY
+436 GTLQSNELVY
-446 HLTGCDL
+446 HLTGCDM
-453 AVRLNSESHQQRI
+453 AVRLNAESHQQRI
-466 DTLDAHIKQ
+466 ETLDEHIKQ

-499 VNHLYLVLGELGVI
+499 VNHLYLVLGELGVV
-513 ADLSLSTNHPE
+513 ADLSLSSNHPE

-535 RSLKDKVAM
+535 RSLKDKVAVM
-544 MNRLQTALEQN
+544 SRLQRALDNN
-555 AFTLMVQPV
+555 AFTLLVQPV
-564 RGLRGDCYHEVL
+564 RGLRGDRYHEVL
-576 LRMPDENGILLSPE
+576 LRMTDANGLLISPE
-590 QFLPVAQEFGLSSRV
+590 QFLPIAQEFGLSSRV
-605 DLWVLERTLSFLS
+605 DLWVLEHTLRFLAA
-618 RHRERLPGQRFAIK
+618 HRERLPGQRFAIN
-632 LAPSTVCRA
+632 LAPSTVCRV
-641 QFPLDVSRLLA
+641 QFPLEVSRLLA
-652 KYSVEAWQLIF
+652 KYAIEPWQLIF
-663 EVTETSTCC
+663 EVTECSTFC
-672 NAELAVQTLRQLQ
+672 NAEQGLHILRQLQ

-718 SFIRNIV
+718 DFIRNIV
-725 SNSLDYQI
+725 NNSLDYQI

-753 ETEEIHSAVLALGI
+753 ETEEIRSAVHALGI
-767 DYVQGCLIGEPVE
+767 DYVQGYLIGRPAP
-780 LESLAEAE
+780 LESLLEAEAS
-788 TPQVSA
+788 TADA

>member
-1 MSTVSRRR
+1 MNI
-9 SLKSFLHDV
+9 F
-18 CSALCRTAYT
+18 A
-28 SGWMPVFTHPLE
+28 
-40 RKGFNRASMKILHF
+40 F
-54 LKRNK
+54 LKKNQH
-59 DRWWALPLIV
+59 RWWVLPLIL

-75 VFSMVNTY
+75 VLSVANTF
-83 TQLGDGIVTLY
+83 THLGDGIAALY
-94 YLPLSFLLALMSF
+94 YLPLSFLLSLMMF

-112 IPGIVLSLFFRYAS
+112 LPGIVLSLFIRYYP
-126 SVGLFET
+126 SVGMFET
-133 CAGILH
+133 VAGVLH
-139 FLVPLVL
+139 FIVPIVL

-167 LMAQRLFW
+167 LMAQRIFW
-175 QAFCPATLFLV
+175 QAFCPATLFLL

-227 VPLCYLLIRLIR
+227 VPLSYLLIRLIR
-239 HPRYIKGLISQIRA
+239 HPRYLKSLISQIRT
-253 QIDKKVTLVEFLLWT
+253 QIDKKVTRAEFLIWAIA
-268 MVLAVLLSLLLVP
+268 LAGLLSLLLLP
-281 MNENSSIFSTNYT
+281 MNENSSIFTTNYT

-307 RFGYKLM
+307 RFGYKLI
-314 SIIWTPV
+314 SLIWIPI
-321 LLLAIHY
+321 LLVSVHY
-328 FYHYIPL
+328 FYRYIPVNQ
-335 RPGYDIQLAITSSSY
+335 GYDIQLAITSSSY

-365 RQRAINIRSRRLALL
+365 RQRAVNKRSRRLALL
-380 DPVVH
+380 DPVLH

-394 ALAKTPWSALCL
+394 DLAKNPWSALCL
-406 LRIPELEVL
+406 LRVPELEIL

-436 DTLQPDECVY
+436 GTLQPNEQVY
-446 HLTGCDL
+446 HLTGCDM
-453 AVRLNSESHQQRI
+453 AVRLNAESHQQRI
-466 DTLDAHIKQ
+466 ETLDEHIKQ

-499 VNHLYLVLGELGVI
+499 VNHLYLVLGELGVV
-513 ADLSLSTNHPE
+513 ADLSLSSNHPE

-535 RSLKDKVAM
+535 RSLKDKVAVM
-544 MNRLQTALEQN
+544 SRLQRALDNN
-555 AFTLMVQPV
+555 AFTLLVQPV
-564 RGLRGDCYHEVL
+564 RGLRGDRFHEVL
-576 LRMPDENGILLSPE
+576 LRMTDANGLLISPE
-590 QFLPVAQEFGLSSRV
+590 QFLPIAQEFGLSSRV
-605 DLWVLERTLSFLS
+605 DLWVLEHTLRFLAA
-618 RHRERLPGQRFAIK
+618 HRERLPGQRFAIN
-632 LAPSTVCRA
+632 LAPSTVCRV
-641 QFPLDVSRLLA
+641 QFPLEVSRLLA
-652 KYSVEAWQLIF
+652 QYAIEPWQLIF
-663 EVTETSTCC
+663 EVTECSTFC
-672 NAELAVQTLRQLQ
+672 NAEQGLHILRQLQ

-718 SFIRNIV
+718 DFIRNIV
-725 SNSLDYQI
+725 NNSLDYQI

-753 ETEEIHSAVLALGI
+753 ETEEIRSAVHALGI
-767 DYVQGCLIGEPVE
+767 DYVQGYLIGRPAP
-780 LESLAEAE
+780 LESLLEAEAS
-788 TPQVSA
+788 TADA

>member
-1 MSTVSRRR
+1 MNTI
-9 SLKSFLHDV
+9 
-18 CSALCRTAYT
+18 A
-28 SGWMPVFTHPLE
+28 
-40 RKGFNRASMKILHF
+40 F
-54 LKRNK
+54 LKQNK
-59 DRWWALPLIV
+59 DRWWALPLIL
-69 PVVLLP
+69 PVLLLP
-75 VFSMVNTY
+75 VLSAANTL
-83 TQLGDGIVTLY
+83 TQLGDGIVALY
-94 YLPLSFLLALMSF
+94 YLPLFFLLTLMLF
-107 FGLEA
+107 FGAAA
-112 IPGIVLSLFFRYAS
+112 IPGMVLSLFLRYYA

-133 CAGILH
+133 IAAVFH
-139 FLVPLVL
+139 FIIPLVL

-167 LMAQRLFW
+167 LMAQRIFW
-175 QAFCPATLFLV
+175 QVFCPATLFLV

-212 TLINYQALLVSGLTG
+212 TLVNYQALLVSGLTG
-227 VPLCYLLIRLIR
+227 VPLSYLLIRLIR
-239 HPRYIKGLISQIRA
+239 HPRYFRALISQIRA
-253 QIDKKVTLVEFLLWT
+253 QIDKKVTVTEFLLWFL
-268 MVLAVLLSLLLVP
+268 VLGGLLLLLLMP
-281 MNENSSIFSTNYT
+281 MNENSSIFTTNYT

-307 RFGYKLM
+307 RFGYRLT
-314 SIIWTPV
+314 SLIWTPV
-321 LLLAIHY
+321 LLVSIHY
-328 FYHYIPL
+328 YYRYIPVNQ
-335 RPGYDIQLAITSSSY
+335 GYDIQLAITSSSY

-365 RQRAINIRSRRLALL
+365 RQRAVNKRASRLALL

-394 ALAKTPWSALCL
+394 ELAKKPWSALCL

-415 GRNYGVLLRIQYK
+415 GRNYGVLLRILYK

-436 DTLQPDECVY
+436 GTLQPNERVY

-453 AVRLNSESHQQRI
+453 AVRLNAESHQQRI

-499 VNHLYLVLGELGVI
+499 VNHLYLVLGELGEI

-544 MNRLQTALEQN
+544 MSRLQKALDNNE
-555 AFTLMVQPV
+555 FTLLAQPV
-564 RGLRGDCYHEVL
+564 RGLRGDRYHEVL
-576 LRMPDENGILLSPE
+576 LRMPDADGALLTPDR
-590 QFLPVAQEFGLSSRV
+590 FLPVAQEFGLSSRV
-605 DLWVLERTLSFLS
+605 DLWVLERTLRFLAE
-618 RHRERLPGQRFAIK
+618 HRDRLPGQRFAIN
-632 LAPSTVCRA
+632 LAPSTVCRV
-641 QFPLDVSRLLA
+641 QFPLEVSRLLN
-652 KYSVEAWQLIF
+652 KYAVEAWQLIF
-663 EVTETSTCC
+663 EVTECS
-672 NAELAVQTLRQLQ
+672 NFGSAEQAMQTLRQLQ

-753 ETEEIHSAVLALGI
+753 ETEEIRSAVHALGI
-767 DYVQGCLIGEPVE
+767 DYVQGYLIGRPVA
-780 LESLAEAE
+780 LESLLEAEAS
-788 TPQVSA
+788 VADA

>member
-1 MSTVSRRR
+1 M
-9 SLKSFLHDV
+9 
-18 CSALCRTAYT
+18 
-28 SGWMPVFTHPLE
+28 M
-40 RKGFNRASMKILHF
+40 
-54 LKRNK
+54 
-59 DRWWALPLIV
+59 
-69 PVVLLP
+69 
-75 VFSMVNTY
+75 
-83 TQLGDGIVTLY
+83 
-94 YLPLSFLLALMSF
+94 F

-112 IPGIVLSLFFRYAS
+112 LPGIVLSLFIRYYP
-126 SVGLFET
+126 SVGMFET
-133 CAGILH
+133 VAGILH
-139 FLVPLVL
+139 FVVPLVL

-167 LMAQRLFW
+167 LMAQRIFW

-212 TLINYQALLVSGLTG
+212 TLINYQTLLVSGLTG
-227 VPLCYLLIRLIR
+227 VPLSYLLIRLLR
-239 HPRYIKGLISQIRA
+239 HPRYIKSLLSQIRSE
-253 QIDKKVTLVEFLLWT
+253 IDKKVTVVELLVWAIALG
-268 MVLAVLLSLLLVP
+268 VLLSLLLIP
-281 MNENSSIFSTNYT
+281 MNENSSIFTTNYT

-307 RFGYKLM
+307 RFGYKLI
-314 SIIWTPV
+314 SLIWTPI
-321 LLLAIHY
+321 LLVSIHY
-328 FYHYIPL
+328 FYRYIPVN
-335 RPGYDIQLAITSSSY
+335 PGYDIQLAITSSSY

-365 RQRAINIRSRRLALL
+365 RQRAANKRSRRLALL

-394 ALAKTPWSALCL
+394 DLAKNPWSALCL
-406 LRIPELEVL
+406 LRIPELEIL

-428 QQLAQWIN
+428 QQLAQWVNGI
-436 DTLQPDECVY
+436 LQPNELVY
-446 HLTGCDL
+446 HLTGYDL
-453 AVRLNSESHQQRI
+453 AVRLNAESHQQRI
-466 DTLDAHIKQ
+466 EALDEHIKQ

-499 VNHLYLVLGELGVI
+499 VNHLYLVLGELGVV
-513 ADLSLSTNHPE
+513 ADLSLSSNHPE

-535 RSLKDKVAM
+535 RNLKDKVAM
-544 MNRLQTALEQN
+544 MSRLQKALDNDE
-555 AFTLMVQPV
+555 FTLLVQPV
-564 RGLRGDCYHEVL
+564 RGMRGDCYHEVL
-576 LRMPDENGILLSPE
+576 LRMPDINGLLISPD

-605 DLWVLERTLSFLS
+605 DLWVLEHTLRFLAA
-618 RHRERLPGQRFAIK
+618 HRERLPGQRFAIN
-632 LAPSTVCRA
+632 LAPSTVCRV
-641 QFPLDVSRLLA
+641 QFPLEVSRLLA
-652 KYSVEAWQLIF
+652 KYAIEPWQLIF
-663 EVTETSTCC
+663 EVTECSTFC
-672 NAELAVQTLRQLQ
+672 NAEQAQHILRQLQ

-725 SNSLDYQI
+725 NNSLDYQI

-753 ETEEIHSAVLALGI
+753 ETEEIRSAVHALGI
-767 DYVQGCLIGEPVE
+767 DYVQGYLIGRPVP
-780 LESLAEAE
+780 LESLPEAEA
-788 TPQVSA
+788 SCADA

>member
-1 MSTVSRRR
+1 M
-9 SLKSFLHDV
+9 
-18 CSALCRTAYT
+18 
-28 SGWMPVFTHPLE
+28 
-40 RKGFNRASMKILHF
+40 NILAF
-54 LKRNK
+54 LKKNEN
-59 DRWWALPLIV
+59 RWWALPLIL

-75 VFSMVNTY
+75 VLSIANTF
-83 TQLGDGIVTLY
+83 TQLDDGIAALY
-94 YLPLSFLLALMSF
+94 YLPLSLLLSLMMF

-112 IPGIVLSLFFRYAS
+112 LPGIVLSLFIRYYP
-126 SVGLFET
+126 SVGMFET
-133 CAGILH
+133 VAGIFH
-139 FLVPLVL
+139 FVVPLVL

-153 FAPRRNMT
+153 FSPRRNMT

-167 LMAQRLFW
+167 LMAQRIFW
-175 QAFCPATLFLV
+175 QVFCPATLFLV

-212 TLINYQALLVSGLTG
+212 TLINYQTLLVSGLTG
-227 VPLCYLLIRLIR
+227 VPLSYLLIRLLR
-239 HPRYIKGLISQIRA
+239 HPRYIKSLLSQIRSE
-253 QIDKKVTLVEFLLWT
+253 IDKKVTVVELLVWAIALGG
-268 MVLAVLLSLLLVP
+268 LLSLLLLP
-281 MNENSSIFSTNYT
+281 MNENSSIFTTNYT

-307 RFGYKLM
+307 RFGYKLI
-314 SIIWTPV
+314 SLIWTPI
-321 LLLAIHY
+321 LLVSIHY
-328 FYHYIPL
+328 FYRYIPVN
-335 RPGYDIQLAITSSSY
+335 PGYDIQLAITSSSY

-365 RQRAINIRSRRLALL
+365 RQRAANKRSRRLALL

-394 ALAKTPWSALCL
+394 DLAKNPWSALCL
-406 LRIPELEVL
+406 LRIPELEIL

-428 QQLAQWIN
+428 QQLAQWVNGI
-436 DTLQPDECVY
+436 LQPNELVY
-446 HLTGCDL
+446 HLTGYDL
-453 AVRLNSESHQQRI
+453 AVRLNAESHQQRI
-466 DTLDAHIKQ
+466 EALDEHIKQ

-499 VNHLYLVLGELGVI
+499 VNHLYLVLGELGVV
-513 ADLSLSTNHPE
+513 ADLSLSSNHPE

-535 RSLKDKVAM
+535 RNLKDKVAM
-544 MNRLQTALEQN
+544 MSRLQKALDNDE
-555 AFTLMVQPV
+555 FTLLVQPV
-564 RGLRGDCYHEVL
+564 RGMRGDCYHEVL
-576 LRMPDENGILLSPE
+576 LRMSDINGLLISPD

-605 DLWVLERTLSFLS
+605 DLWVLEHTLRFLAA
-618 RHRERLPGQRFAIK
+618 HRERLPGQRFAIN
-632 LAPSTVCRA
+632 LAPSTVCRV
-641 QFPLDVSRLLA
+641 QFPLEVSRLLA
-652 KYSVEAWQLIF
+652 KYAIEPWQLIF
-663 EVTETSTCC
+663 EVTECSTFC
-672 NAELAVQTLRQLQ
+672 NAEQAQHILRQLQ

-725 SNSLDYQI
+725 NNSLDYQI

-753 ETEEIHSAVLALGI
+753 ESEEIRSAVHALGI
-767 DYVQGCLIGEPVE
+767 DYVQGYLIGRPAP
-780 LESLAEAE
+780 LESLLEAEAS
-788 TPQVSA
+788 TADA